1 MYLGLSTAEPVWPV
15 RTTNRPI
22 GRFRNRDRPRDGFIS
37 IILQSDNVSG
47 PRAMYAIDDL
57 GDAIDV
63 TRGFLTPVDPRMW
76 LKLAF
81 VVFFISA
88 LGFSGPPTTPTGDT
102 TVEDEPF
109 AGTELEGTLPDL
121 TGEELLTIVL
131 VVVALALALWLFF
144 AVVGAI
150 MEFVFLESLRSHEV
164 HVRRYG
170 MANLGRA
177 GHLFLFRGLL
187 GLLGFALVGIPAL
200 SIVTSASTVDEIAV
214 GSLVLL
220 AFAGFGYFL
229 LYALVMRLT
238 TEFVAPIMLLEER
251 GILSAW
257 KRFWS
262 TLAGSWTEYLVYV
275 VVVVI
280 AQVVLGIAVGF
291 LSVVAALVVGIPT
304 AIVAVALAVFGGTVG
319 LYLAVGVGLL
329 GLAAFVL
336 VLALVQV
343 PVVSYFRYYALLLL
357 GDTNAELDL
366 IPDQRAAVRSGG
378 GGGSAGV
385 GPGPATDTR
394 NSWDDSDAGWGNSRG
409 SGSERAPDHESDWDS
424 DSDGRNDSDGGDG
437 NRDDWR

>member
-1 MYLGLSTAEPVWPV
+1 
-15 RTTNRPI
+15 
-22 GRFRNRDRPRDGFIS
+22 
-37 IILQSDNVSG
+37 
-47 PRAMYAIDDL
+47 MYAIDDL

-63 TRGFLTPVDPRMW
+63 TRDFLTPVEPRMW

-88 LGFSGPPTTPTGDT
+88 LGFSGPPTTSTGDT

-109 AGTELEGTLPDL
+109 SGTELEGALPDL
-121 TGEELLTIVL
+121 TGEELLTIVI

-144 AVVGAI
+144 AIVGAI

-200 SIVTSASTVDEIAV
+200 SIVSSAATVDEIAV

-229 LYALVMRLT
+229 LYAFVMQLT
-238 TEFVAPIMLLEER
+238 TEFVAPIMLLEHR

-257 KRFWS
+257 KRFWP
-262 TLAGSWTEYLVYV
+262 TLTGSWKEYLVYV
-275 VVVVI
+275 VVVAI
-280 AQVVLGIAVGF
+280 AQIVLGIAVGF
-291 LSVVAALVVGIPT
+291 LAVIAGLIVGIPT
-304 AIVAVALAVFGGTVG
+304 AIVAIALAVFGGSIG
-319 LYLAVGVGLL
+319 LYLAVAVALVGL
-329 GLAAFVL
+329 AVFVL

-357 GDTNAELDL
+357 GDTSADLDL

-378 GGGSAGV
+378 GGG

-394 NSWDDSDAGWGNSRG
+394 NGWGNSDGSWGDSRG
-409 SGSERAPDHESDWDS
+409 SGSAREPDRESDWDS
-424 DSDGRNDSDGGDG
+424 DSDDRG